1 MEIEAV
7 EVCLGF
13 VTGLFA
19 ATFTARDRVSYLL
32 PRRSFWSRVLGR
44 EDK

>member
-1 MEIEAV
+1 MEIEAI
-7 EVCLGF
+7 EACFGF
-13 VTGLFA
+13 VAGLFT
-19 ATFTARDRVSYLL
+19 ATYTARDRVSYLL